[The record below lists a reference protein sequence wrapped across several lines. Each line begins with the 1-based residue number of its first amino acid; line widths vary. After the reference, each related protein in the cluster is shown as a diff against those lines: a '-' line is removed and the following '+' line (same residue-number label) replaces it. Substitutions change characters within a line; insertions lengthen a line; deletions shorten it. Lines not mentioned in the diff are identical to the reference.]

1 MMKRTLKSLRVK
13 TRLLAVLSVPVALAA
28 VSGCAALGPKHP
40 VGNSTVPQPA
50 KAVDLTRYS
59 GKWFELARYEQS
71 FQKGCEGVSAD
82 YTLRAD
88 GTIGVLNRCRKP
100 DGKVKEAKGRAKVVD
115 RGMNSK
121 LKVSFF
127 GPFFGDY
134 WILDHADD
142 YRWSLVGEPSG
153 RYLWILHRMA
163 DPPEAEREAL
173 INRARAMGY
182 DTTMLM
188 RTKQP

>member
-1 MMKRTLKSLRVK
+1 MNRKLISPRSKIRF
-13 TRLLAVLSVPVALAA
+13 LAVLSVLVASVA

-115 RGMNSK
+115 RGTNSK

-173 INRARAMGY
+173 INRARAMGF

>member
-1 MMKRTLKSLRVK
+1 MTSPRSKI
-13 TRLLAVLSVPVALAA
+13 RLFAVLGVLVASVA
-28 VSGCAALGPKHP
+28 VSGCAAVGIKHP
-40 VGNSTVPQPA
+40 VGNNAVPQPA

-59 GKWFELARYEQS
+59 GKWFEIARYEQS

-82 YTLRAD
+82 YTLRPD

-115 RGMNSK
+115 RATNSK

-163 DPPEAEREAL
+163 TPPEAEREAL

-182 DTTMLM
+182 DTTMLN
-188 RTKQP
+188 RSKQP

>member
-1 MMKRTLKSLRVK
+1 MADPLDTTDRENLPVREVANRFIEVFYNQN
-13 TRLLAVLSVPVALAA
+13 RLVDAFRAWV
-28 VSGCAALGPKHP
+28 HP
-40 VGNSTVPQPA
+40 DYVQHDPNSPTG
-50 KAVDLTRYS
+50 R
-59 GKWFELARYEQS
+59 
-71 FQKGCEGVSAD
+71 
-82 YTLRAD
+82 D

-115 RGMNSK
+115 RATNSK

-134 WILDHADD
+134 WILDHGDD

-163 DPPEAEREAL
+163 TPPEAEREAL

-182 DTTMLM
+182 DTTMLI